1 MHTLTLLYGRLA
13 ALYWRMLAWLHAA
26 AISRRP
32 AQGLVEYGMILVLI
46 MVLCVAILS
55 IIGKNVSEAWYEPVT
70 KAFK

>member
-13 ALYWRMLAWLHAA
+13 ALYWRMLAWFHVAMQ
-26 AISRRP
+26 SRRP
-32 AQGLVEYGMILVLI
+32 AQGLVEYGLILVLI

-55 IIGKNVSEAWYEPVT
+55 IIGKNVSDAWYEPVT

>member
-1 MHTLTLLYGRLA
+1 MLTLYCGRLV
-13 ALYWRMLAWLHAA
+13 ALYWRMLAWFHTATM
-26 AISRRP
+26 SRRP
-32 AQGLVEYGMILVLI
+32 AQGLVEYGLILVLI